1 MSSVI
6 PKRTQ
11 LSIIYDHGAI
21 PDITLFFFGPFIFL
35 PTWSIIAIRSPA
47 FEIEKHVKSKNESRV
62 SLTKWVRNRD
72 GPVIFKSNW
81 KVRHSVPTRNFNLPS
96 PATALYDWVLNH
108 SFHTISTVSP
118 ELDWK
123 EYGKNVSR
131 LRVGNDVLSY
141 YIPLLLFSARPFV
154 LPNMQKKNHENRS
167 NEYDQKRDLNESTYT
182 NYTHKQTITDRIVS
196 SCIEILKSY
205 FEDPCKANFTY
216 KAKSSQKN
224 IT

>member
-1 MSSVI
+1 MSSLI
-6 PKRTQ
+6 PKWTELRPWSKPRDNIV
-11 LSIIYDHGAI
+11 LPWINF
-21 PDITLFFFGPFIFL
+21 LLFL
-35 PTWSIIAIRSPA
+35 PAWSIIAIRSPA
-47 FEIEKHVKSKNESRV
+47 IEIEKHVKSKNESRV

-81 KVRHSVPTRNFNLPS
+81 KVRRSVPTRNFNLPS

-131 LRVGNDVLSY
+131 LRVGNVVLSY
-141 YIPLLLFSARPFV
+141 YIPLLLFSARYFV

-167 NEYDQKRDLNESTYT
+167 NEYDHKREHIHKLYT
-182 NYTHKQTITDRIVS
+182 QTIYNRS
-196 SCIEILKSY
+196 HCKFLY
-205 FEDPCKANFTY
+205 WNFEKLLFRR
-216 KAKSSQKN
+216 SFLM
-224 IT
+224 I